1 MIHKSEDRPTLTII
15 ATLAS
20 RRRLI
25 HPACIRGGFVTT
37 TMGKVVGEWTVT
49 ADSSISKGPPMSNH
63 WCSCVLP

>member
-25 HPACIRGGFVTT
+25 HPACVRGGFVTT

-49 ADSSISKGPPMSNH
+49 ADSSISK
-63 WCSCVLP
+63 VRR

>member
-49 ADSSISKGPPMSNH
+49 ADSLSLIH
-63 WCSCVLP
+63 I